1 MTQIEE
7 TRVVELP
14 RHTRADGEVVVADA
28 AAQVPFQIQRMFVLA
43 APAGAKRGRHAHRL
57 CSQFMIC
64 VNGAVNV
71 VCEDGSEQRTFTL
84 DRRNLALL
92 VPPGIWNTVNFRDDA
107 SVVAVLCDR
116 PYEDHDYI
124 RDYAEFLSFR
134 ESIQA

>member
-43 APAGAKRGRHAHRL
+43 SPAGAKRGRHAHRL

-134 ESIQA
+134 ESI